1 MLMYKEISEIKM
13 HSQITYMFGEGFL
26 GTRAPFFMDLVTL
39 IVAFLPFLVAGAISF
54 ARNKHYKIHSYL
66 QIFIFAFSVI
76 VLFYF
81 EYGVRVV
88 GGFDSFMK
96 ESHVSHDYAM
106 FVLIF
111 HIAISLV
118 TIIIWAIAIF
128 MAKKLLQLG
137 KHRRVGLFTFA
148 GVVLTS
154 LTGIWVYFLMFVY

>member
-1 MLMYKEISEIKM
+1 MYKKTRETKVNN
-13 HSQITYMFGEGFL
+13 QIAYMFEDGFL

-39 IVAFLPFLVAGAISF
+39 IVALLPFLLAAAISF

-81 EYGVRVV
+81 EYGVRVG

-96 ESHVSHDYAM
+96 DSHVSHDYAF

-111 HIAISLV
+111 HIFISLV
-118 TIIIWAIAIF
+118 TLLFWGVAIF

-137 KHRRVGLFTFA
+137 KHRKIGFLTFV